1 MLFYNKKSL
10 IRNVVFSPTSFT
22 NVHYMLCVSFEA
34 AQDDT
39 PDVDSRLFSFCHSL
53 ELFFQLYRIVRID
66 VPLSKDINTY
76 EIYNVNCSYA
86 KIEQ

>member
-10 IRNVVFSPTSFT
+10 FRKEVFSPTSFT
-22 NVHYMLCVSFEA
+22 NVQYMLCVSFEA

-53 ELFFQLYRIVRID
+53 ELFFPLYRIVKID
-66 VPLSKDINTY
+66 VPLSKDMWQY
-76 EIYNVNCSYA
+76 Q
-86 KIEQ
+86 K